1 MMARTSIEACP
12 PIDEFLPND
21 GVSVS
26 SELGLQP
33 TVAITKQ
40 AIDKWLAVS
49 QIRRIQSSA
58 PGIAKDR
65 REENAVISHA
75 ARDCQGLKT

>member
-1 MMARTSIEACP
+1 MANTSIEACP

-26 SELGLQP
+26 SALGLQP

-40 AIDKWLAVS
+40 AIAKWLAVS
-49 QIRRIQSSA
+49 QIRTDPIFRAVDCEGS
-58 PGIAKDR
+58 PR
-65 REENAVISHA
+65 REGCHLP
-75 ARDCQGLKT
+75 CW